1 MTHHLFNYYEAFT
14 QAIGEAAMTMRL
26 TALEEKRWTLESAGA
41 GDLRLQQGYE
51 GGGSIAE
58 GVTVAEGWVFYHQSH
73 PGQTNAENF
82 TPDSVFV
89 APPAKEFCLVCHPA
103 HEWLT
108 VFIPTPL
115 LFPSEDA
122 LEFASS
128 AKPQLLKPPPQFTRQ
143 FVWLSQRFVEAVES
157 QPELLNS
164 PVAIQAF
171 QNELLEAA
179 TTLFAKNQNPVN
191 RHFDRWRNQIKLAE
205 ELTLV
210 EPELSRSIATLAKE
224 SGVAERTLRTAFN
237 RCYGLS
243 PLEYLRVQRLH
254 QAQQRLLAS
263 CPDQTTVTEVAF
275 DLGFWDLGRF
285 ASAYR
290 QLFGELPSAT
300 LRK

>member
-1 MTHHLFNYYEAFT
+1 MTHHLFNYYEMFT
-14 QAIGEAAMTMRL
+14 QAIGEASMTMRL
-26 TALEEKRWTLESAGA
+26 TALEERRWTLESAGA
-41 GDLRLQQGYE
+41 GDLRLQKGYE

-58 GVTVAEGWVFYHQSH
+58 GVTISEGWVFYHQSH
-73 PGQTNAENF
+73 PGQTNAETF
-82 TPDSVFV
+82 TIDSVFV

-115 LFPSEDA
+115 LFPSEEE
-122 LEFASS
+122 LEFATS
-128 AKPQLLKPPPQFTRQ
+128 ARPQLLKPPPQFTRQ
-143 FVWLSQRFVEAVES
+143 FVWLSRRFLEVAEL
-157 QPELLNS
+157 QPDLLNS

-179 TTLFAKNQNPVN
+179 TTLFTKNQNPTN

-210 EPELSRSIATLAKE
+210 EPELSLSVAGLAKE
-224 SGVAERTLRTAFN
+224 SGIPERTLRTAFT

-243 PLEYLRVQRLH
+243 PLEYLRVLRLH
-254 QAQQRLLAS
+254 QAQQLLLS
-263 CPDQTTVTEVAF
+263 SRPDQTTVTAIAF

-285 ASAYR
+285 ARSYR
-290 QLFGELPSAT
+290 GLFGELPSVT